1 MSIIEK
7 IAEHTIY
14 ASCETQQPPLHA
26 RMPGVAQASSGE
38 LIAMFQL
45 SEVIDETIAHNYMS
59 RSSDLGKT
67 WQFQG
72 DMYDTSD
79 AGVDFD
85 FDENLKPLLLADGSL
100 IAVGYR
106 YNRPDISIPICNRDT
121 GGFLAGPNLVS
132 FSIDDGKTWTIPKA
146 IDCGIPEKLEIAGT
160 AMQARSGDILAIGA
174 VFKNLDGSN
183 PTGQVGVLIRSKD
196 NGVNW
201 DSSIYYND
209 RVKGTTPYEA
219 RICEMQDDRLV
230 AIVWAF
236 SHKEEKNY
244 PNHVVVSHDNGYTWS
259 DPLDTGHM
267 AQSTGLMWVKDELL
281 MTIHCHRAC
290 ENAGLYIRLIDFTD
304 DKWNVVE
311 EKLIWTPAQAQ
322 SNTGTIADQVGAL
335 QFGQAELLRLNNGEI
350 LATHW
355 GIENGL
361 AKIKT
366 HRLKLNL

>member
-7 IAEHTIY
+7 IAEYTVY
-14 ASCETQQPPLHA
+14 ESPQTQQPPLHA
-26 RMPGVAQASSGE
+26 RMPGVAQVPSGE
-38 LIAMFQL
+38 LVAMFQL
-45 SEVIDETIAHNYMS
+45 SEVIDETIAHIHIS
-59 RSSDLGKT
+59 RSNDLGKT

-72 DMYDTSD
+72 EMYDTKK
-79 AGVDFD
+79 AGVDFE
-85 FDENLKPLLLADGSL
+85 FDEGFKPLQLADGSL

-106 YNRPDISIPICNRDT
+106 FNRPDMNVPIVNPDT
-121 GGFLAGPNLVS
+121 GGFLAGPNVVS
-132 FSIDDGKTWTIPKA
+132 FSKDDGITWTLPKV
-146 IDCGIPEKLEIAGT
+146 IEHGVPETLEIAGT
-160 AMQARSGDILAIGA
+160 AMQARSGDIMAIGA
-174 VFKNLDGSN
+174 VFKQYDGSN
-183 PTGQVGVLIRSKD
+183 PTGQVGVLIRSRD
-196 NGVNW
+196 NGVSW

-209 RVKGTTPYEA
+209 RVNGTTPYEA
-219 RICEMQDDRLV
+219 RICEMQNGRLV

-244 PNHVVVSHDNGYTWS
+244 PNHIVVSHDNGYTWS
-259 DPLDTGHM
+259 DPIDTGHT
-267 AQSTGLMWVKDELL
+267 AQSTGMMWVKDELL

-290 ENAGLYIRLIDFTD
+290 ENIGLYLRLIDFTD
-304 DKWNVVE
+304 DKWKVVE
-311 EKLIWTPAQAQ
+311 EKLIWSPAQAQ

-335 QFGQAELLRLNNGEI
+335 QFGQAELLRLDNGEI